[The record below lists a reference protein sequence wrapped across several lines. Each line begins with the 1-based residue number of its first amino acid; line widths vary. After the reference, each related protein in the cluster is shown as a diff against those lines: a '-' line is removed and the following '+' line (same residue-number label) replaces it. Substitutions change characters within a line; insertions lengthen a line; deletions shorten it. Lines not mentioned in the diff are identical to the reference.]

1 MYRPIRNGEK
11 MSAIDTKALE
21 QLFDEYGEAWATLD
35 PAKIAEW
42 HAEDGV
48 FCLHVGDAEDA
59 VGRDA
64 VRETFAGFIAQFPD
78 LGYEVVRVS
87 FGPDHYVA
95 EWKFSGTLRT
105 PLEVGDETAQPTGEW
120 IEWDAVDVITWKDG
134 LIQRKDTYVDSVAL
148 QAKLAAAAEKAAA

>member
-1 MYRPIRNGEK
+1 
-11 MSAIDTKALE
+11 MSAIDTKTLQ

-35 PAKIAEW
+35 PARIAEW
-42 HAEDGV
+42 HAEDGA

-64 VRETFAGFIAQFPD
+64 IRETFAGFIAQFPD
-78 LGYEVVRVS
+78 LGYEVVRVG

-95 EWKFSGTLRT
+95 EWKFSGTLRS
-105 PLEVGDETAQPTGEW
+105 PLEVGEQSAQPTGEW